1 MRLPVHS
8 NRITCDIVLVKSAF
22 TFRQE
27 HTVICLAKHCGR
39 DFSLGIS
46 TASTT
51 FACSKFALM
60 FGDVGAASACWVVR
74 VSSVEVVCQVEQC
87 RH

>member
-1 MRLPVHS
+1 MRLLVHS
-8 NRITCDIVLVKSAF
+8 TPLTCDIVLANSAF

-27 HTVICLAKHCGR
+27 HAVIRLAKYCGR

-60 FGDVGAASACWVVR
+60 FGDVGTASACWVVR
-74 VSSVEVVCQVEQC
+74 VSSVEVECQVEQC